1 MGFGASQEK
10 NPLLNY
16 KALAKSFILVP
27 QILKLQQ
34 FISFIFFV
42 VLSHSIFKGP
52 KLNQPHILKKM

>member
-16 KALAKSFILVP
+16 KALAKSFFLVP

-34 FISFIFFV
+34 FIS
-42 VLSHSIFKGP
+42 
-52 KLNQPHILKKM
+52 NEMAN